1 LGGENLIKWGGG
13 GGMGK
18 KGLFSDVYFKVF
30 IGGFIEVIF
39 TSGI

>member
-1 LGGENLIKWGGG
+1 MVRWAGGW
-13 GGMGK
+13 GMGK

-39 TSGI
+39 MSGI